1 MMLQPGPLGPVSQ
14 QGSTHGTAAA
24 QGRGGVG
31 RAQDKW
37 ASVRGTWYGSDAVRT
52 PLPPPTS
59 SRLGGVW
66 GRRRLSRGAPF
77 ETVCG
82 RVACSSLPQVSSWAA
97 VRCVGVRVDDEGEG
111 PRGAGRGRGSE
122 VFSCKSPA

>member
-52 PLPPPTS
+52 PPPPPDELAS
-59 SRLGGVW
+59 
-66 GRRRLSRGAPF
+66 GRRMGQEATESGCP
-77 ETVCG
+77 V
-82 RVACSSLPQVSSWAA
+82 
-97 VRCVGVRVDDEGEG
+97 
-111 PRGAGRGRGSE
+111 
-122 VFSCKSPA
+122 